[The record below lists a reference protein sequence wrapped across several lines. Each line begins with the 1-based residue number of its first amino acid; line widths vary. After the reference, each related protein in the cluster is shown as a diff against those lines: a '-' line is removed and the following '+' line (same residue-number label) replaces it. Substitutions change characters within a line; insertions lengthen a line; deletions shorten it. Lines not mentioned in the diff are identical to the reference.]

1 MGSLTTPR
9 ALRTRERILDAALD
23 LFERQGYEETTTSE
37 IICPTGDHPDDLLP
51 ALPDEGVSTGRRSL
65 RPDDRGGRRRYA
77 SRPAALREG
86 PGAACWPPSPAFRRP
101 RTPAL
106 DADLPSSPPVP
117 SLRGAIAASTQAT
130 QDAIVNHLRAQ
141 GVDRFAAT
149 VASAACLGAVTAAL
163 LAWGRAAPRACP
175 LADVVRLALTELAP
189 GSVQ

>member
-37 IICPTGDHPDDLLP
+37 I
-51 ALPDEGVSTGRRSL
+51 AVSTGITPMTFFRHFPTKESVLVGDPFDPMIAAAVAATPVGLPPFERVRRGL
-65 RPDDRGGRRRYA
+65 L
-77 SRPAALREG
+77 AAVAG
-86 PGAACWPPSPAFRRP
+86 
-101 RTPAL
+101 
-106 DADLPSSPPVP
+106 LPSSEDASARRRLAVVATVP

-163 LAWGRAAPRACP
+163 LAWDALPRGMS